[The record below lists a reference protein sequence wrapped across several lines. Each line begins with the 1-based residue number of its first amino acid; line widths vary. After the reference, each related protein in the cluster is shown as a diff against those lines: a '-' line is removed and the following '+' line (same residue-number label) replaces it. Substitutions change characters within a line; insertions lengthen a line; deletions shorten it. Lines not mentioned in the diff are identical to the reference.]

1 MKAFAKSP
9 AMQENGDKPLWPTN
23 TALGVW
29 FRVWGWG
36 LVFRPAGHSEYLDL
50 QKQVECCSKSHCS
63 TQF

>member
-50 QKQVECCSKSHCS
+50 QK
-63 TQF
+63 